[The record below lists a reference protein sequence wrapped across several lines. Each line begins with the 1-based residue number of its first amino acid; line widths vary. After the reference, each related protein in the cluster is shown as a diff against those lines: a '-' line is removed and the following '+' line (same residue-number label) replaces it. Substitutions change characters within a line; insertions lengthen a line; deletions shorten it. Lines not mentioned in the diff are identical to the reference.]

1 MPRRRSSPIRRPAP
15 EMRRA
20 APPSPSPRPAA
31 SSSVPAAA
39 PAAQVA
45 APAAPASQGPGL
57 MGQMAA
63 TAGGVAIGNVVG
75 HGLTSAIFGG
85 GSSSSSEPAQQ
96 APPPPAPQSYGAPP
110 PMQTYDAGYPHPP
123 PQGGQSNNV
132 CGYELDQF
140 LQCAQNSADI
150 TFCQGLSEALKQC
163 KMSYG
168 QYGGGMTG

>member
-20 APPSPSPRPAA
+20 PSSPPPRPAA
-31 SSSVPAAA
+31 SSVPAAA

-168 QYGGGMTG
+168 QYGGMTG

>member
-1 MPRRRSSPIRRPAP
+1 MPRRRSSPVRRPTP

-20 APPSPSPRPAA
+20 SPAPAPAPSH
-31 SSSVPAAA
+31 VPAAA
-39 PAAQVA
+39 PPAQVA

-75 HGLTSAIFGG
+75 HGLTSAIFGS

-110 PMQTYDAGYPHPP
+110 PPQMQTYDAGYSHPP
-123 PQGGQSNNV
+123 SSSSNNV
-132 CGYELDQF
+132 CGAELEQF
-140 LQCAQNSADI
+140 LQCAQDSADI
-150 TFCQGLSEALKQC
+150 TFCQGLNEALKQC

-168 QYGGGMTG
+168 QYTG

>member
-1 MPRRRSSPIRRPAP
+1 MPRRRSSPVRRPAP

-20 APPSPSPRPAA
+20 PPASPPSRPAA
-31 SSSVPAAA
+31 SSVPAAA
-39 PAAQVA
+39 PAAQV
-45 APAAPASQGPGL
+45 AAPASQGPGL

-63 TAGGVAIGNVVG
+63 TAGGVAIGSVVG

-85 GSSSSSEPAQQ
+85 GGSSSNGDAAQQ
-96 APPPPAPQSYGAPP
+96 APTPLAPQSYGTPP

-123 PQGGQSNNV
+123 PQGGQSNNI

-168 QYGGGMTG
+168 QYGGMTG